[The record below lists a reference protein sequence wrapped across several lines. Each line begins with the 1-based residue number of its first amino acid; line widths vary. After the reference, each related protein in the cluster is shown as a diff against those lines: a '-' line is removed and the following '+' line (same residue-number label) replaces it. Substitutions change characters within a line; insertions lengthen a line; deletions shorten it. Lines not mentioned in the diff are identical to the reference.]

1 MRVAVIDDD
10 ERAAPTAADWGRL
23 AGRCD
28 VDFVGRVPFEQ
39 LAGYEAIVAM
49 RERRRFDDDAFRRLP
64 ALRLLVSTGMGSA
77 HIDLAAAGARGVT
90 VCGTQSRPSAPAE
103 LTWALVFEL
112 LRRAGA
118 EDARVRAGQ
127 WGGYAGTELHGR
139 TLAVAGLGRVGS
151 RVAAVGA
158 ALGMRVIAW
167 SPRTCAQPDAPAEF
181 RRVERDEFFRCA
193 DVLTLHLRLTPET
206 RACITGDDLRRMPP
220 HSVLV
225 NTSRSELI
233 APGALVTALADGIP
247 AAAAVDVF
255 DHEPLRA
262 DEPLLG
268 LPGVVLSGHR
278 GYVTRENLALFYS
291 QAVDAVDAYLAGR
304 PVRVLG

>member
-10 ERAAPTAADWGRL
+10 EQAAPPAADWGRL
-23 AGRCD
+23 TGRCD
-28 VDFVGRVPFEQ
+28 VDFVGRAPFEQ
-39 LAGYEAIVAM
+39 LGGYEVIVAM
-49 RERRRFDDDAFRRLP
+49 RERRRFDDGAFERLP

-77 HIDLAAAGARGVT
+77 HIDLTAAAAHGVT

-118 EDARVRAGQ
+118 EDARVREGQ
-127 WGGYAGTELHGR
+127 WGGYIGTELHGR

-151 RVAAVGA
+151 HVAAVGA

-167 SPRTCAQPDAPAEF
+167 SPRTPTGPGSSTDV
-181 RRVERDEFFRCA
+181 RRVARDEFFGCA

-206 RACITGDDLRRMPP
+206 RACVTGDDLRRMPCG
-220 HSVLV
+220 SLLV

-233 APGALVTALADGIP
+233 APGALVAALAAGIP

-255 DHEPLRA
+255 DNEPLRA

-268 LPGVVLSGHR
+268 LPQVVLSGHR
-278 GYVTRENLALFYS
+278 GYVTRENLALFYG
-291 QAVDAVDAYLAGR
+291 QAVDAIEAYLAGR